1 MSKSTDTPNVT
12 LVNESNAQEGSVEK
26 QSLVKRGVNFV
37 KTHKKATIAVSALA
51 GLVAVSA
58 VAGRKTA
65 PSIELTNAEVLEDG
79 TIVGEVVEDTDTTV
93 A

>member
-12 LVNESNAQEGSVEK
+12 LVNESNAQEDSVEK